1 MQLVRLSLF
10 TCTLLASVQAQD
22 YVNVQYLHYQESD
35 DRITV
40 STPSLE
46 INKDFGVDY
55 TLNFKASYD
64 GVSGASPTYYDSSS
78 GASNPVRRVPLNSD
92 FGRGP
97 VENPEDIVYDNVGF
111 GERRVALGAMLTT
124 RLESRDEVRIGLNWS
139 LEYDLYLYE
148 GSLEYMHY
156 LDSSKNSS
164 LTFGGSYQRH
174 VNLVPCGEY
183 ASECDGSSG
192 PSKQVPSNHSNFQTT
207 FSQILDENSLASAT
221 LFYMNENGYLT
232 NSYKNIVRNYYT
244 DPTIVNENR
253 PNSRNEGGIVLEYTK
268 SLVPEL
274 ALHVSYRY
282 YVDDWEV
289 QSHTP
294 NLKLL
299 YQVSNAL
306 RLDAGLRYYYQSAA
320 YFYSGKK
327 DAFTDEKYASSDER
341 LADFSAYEP
350 TLGMNYS
357 FSKDISYNLSG
368 SYYEQSTG
376 LKAIYL
382 ITGFKYNF

>member
-1 MQLVRLSLF
+1 MQLVRLSLL
-10 TCTLLASVQAQD
+10 TCTLLASLHAED

-40 STPSLE
+40 SSPSLE

-55 TLNFKASYD
+55 TLNFKAVYD
-64 GVSGASPTYYDSSS
+64 GISGASPTYYDAST
-78 GASNPVRRVPLNSD
+78 GASNSVRRVPLNSD

-97 VENPEDIVYDNVGF
+97 VADKEDIVYDNVAF
-111 GERRVALGAMLTT
+111 GERRVGLGAILTT
-124 RLESRDEVRIGLNWS
+124 RFETRDELRVGFNWS

-164 LTFGGSYQRH
+164 LTFGASYQRH

-183 ASECDGSSG
+183 ASACDGSSG
-192 PSKQVPSNHSNFQTT
+192 PSKQISSNHTNLQAT
-207 FSQILDENSLASAT
+207 FSQVIDQNSVASAT

-232 NSYKNIVRNYYT
+232 NSYKNIVRNYHT
-244 DPTIVNENR
+244 DPIIVNENR
-253 PNSRNEGGIVLEYTK
+253 PDTKNEGGIVLEY
-268 SLVPEL
+268 SRSIVPEL

-282 YVDDWEV
+282 YIDDWKM
-289 QSHTP
+289 SAHTP
-294 NLKLL
+294 EIKLF

-306 RLDAGLRYYYQSAA
+306 RLDAGLRYYYQNAA
-320 YFYSGKK
+320 YFYSGAK
-327 DAFTDEKYASSDER
+327 DAFTDETYASSDER
-341 LADFSAYEP
+341 LADFTAYEP
-350 TLGMNYS
+350 TLGMNLS
-357 FSKDISYNLSG
+357 ITKDISYNLSG

-376 LKAIYL
+376 LKALYL